1 MGSESPTQ
9 IPFIDFCS
17 DPGALEPGSVGWSL
31 LCQEVRAALEMYGCF
46 ELAYDGLPVQLRDDM
61 FEAMKRLFDLPLE
74 TKLKNYS
81 TKIYHGYI
89 GQSDVVPLYESLGV
103 EDASRLDAA
112 RAFTDLMWP
121 EGNPWFCDTL
131 KSLSERMWELENL
144 VRRMIYDSYGAG
156 KYCEL
161 DVENSSSIFR
171 VMKYKAPEQGEES
184 AMGLL
189 AHTDKNMITV
199 LCPNQVEGLQV
210 QSKEEGDWI
219 HLTPRTHSFIVII
232 GDTLKAWSNGRLHPV
247 RHRVVMSGVKER
259 FSCGLFSIPNEEM
272 TIEVPPELVDKD
284 HPLLFKPFKYMDYV
298 SFAHSENGMNTENA
312 LETYAGV

>member
-1 MGSESPTQ
+1 MDSEIPNH

-17 DPGALEPGSVGWSL
+17 DPGALEPGSKGWNH
-31 LCQEVRAALEMYGCF
+31 LCREVRAACERYGCF
-46 ELAYDGLPVQLRDDM
+46 EVAYDGVPVQLRDDM

-74 TKLKNYS
+74 TKQKNYNPKS
-81 TKIYHGYI
+81 YRGY
-89 GQSDVVPLYESLGV
+89 QSDGVPLSESLGV
-103 EDASRLDAA
+103 EDAPSLDAVQ
-112 RAFTDLMWP
+112 AFTDLMWP
-121 EGNPWFCDTL
+121 EGNPWFCDTV
-131 KSLSERMWELENL
+131 KSMSEKMWELEHM
-144 VRRMIYDSYGAG
+144 VRKMLFDSYGAG
-156 KYCEL
+156 KHYESH
-161 DVENSSSIFR
+161 VESGSSLFR
-171 VMKYKAPEQGEES
+171 VMRYKTPEQGEES
-184 AMGLL
+184 AMRLV
-189 AHTDKNMITV
+189 AHTDKNVITV
-199 LCPNQVEGLQV
+199 LCPNVEGLQV

-232 GDTLKAWSNGRLHPV
+232 GDTLKAWSNGRLHSA

-312 LETYAGV
+312 LEIYAGV